1 MENVK
6 LTKKD
11 YYGMIRE
18 IVVES
23 DIENKDELVA
33 FVDKQV
39 EAIDS
44 RAAKAKER
52 AASKKVEGDA
62 LRNQIEGLL
71 TNEYQTAE
79 DILAQAQGAD
89 LTKGKITARL
99 TQLVKAGVA
108 EKEAVKVEDR
118 KVMGYRLIAE

>member
-62 LRNQIEGLL
+62 LRNQVEGLL

-99 TQLVKAGVA
+99 TQLIKAGVA

>member
-62 LRNQIEGLL
+62 LRNQVEGLL

-79 DILAQAQGAD
+79 DILAQAQGVD

-108 EKEAVKVEDR
+108 EKETIKVEDR

>member
-62 LRNQIEGLL
+62 LRSQVEGLL

-108 EKEAVKVEDR
+108 EKETVKVEDR

>member
-62 LRNQIEGLL
+62 LRNQVEGLL

-79 DILAQAQGAD
+79 EILAQAQGAD

-108 EKEAVKVEDR
+108 EKETIKVEDR

>member
-62 LRNQIEGLL
+62 LRNQVEGLL